1 MTKEI
6 IIPRGQNVGTAILNA
21 KDSPKQ
27 CVKHINLVRD
37 VKNKCIIA
45 TFLLTWLQ

>member
-6 IIPRGQNVGTAILNA
+6 IIPRGQNVGQAILNA
-21 KDSPKQ
+21 KDSPNQ
-27 CVKHINLVRD
+27 HVKTIDLVRD

-45 TFLLTWLQ
+45 TILLTWLY